1 MDLIIHFIGVSPYI
15 ICQLNQIIN
24 FKNSPNITLTLKI
37 SLIILRFRMRE
48 GRSMRADSCVLVCQP
63 FLVLLLFLL
72 NNEFL
77 IKELN
82 ILLK

>member
-1 MDLIIHFIGVSPYI
+1 MDLIIHFIGVSLHI
-15 ICQLNQIIN
+15 IRQLNQIIN
-24 FKNSPNITLTLKI
+24 FKNSPNITLTLKT

-48 GRSMRADSCVLVCQP
+48 GRLMRADSCVSVCQP

-77 IKELN
+77 MK
-82 ILLK
+82 